1 MTSVVVSARGIVSKL
16 NADVTECDLIYPYFC
31 GQKKIDDSKDK
42 INVPVFWYLG
52 SGIVLL

>member
-1 MTSVVVSARGIVSKL
+1 MSKL